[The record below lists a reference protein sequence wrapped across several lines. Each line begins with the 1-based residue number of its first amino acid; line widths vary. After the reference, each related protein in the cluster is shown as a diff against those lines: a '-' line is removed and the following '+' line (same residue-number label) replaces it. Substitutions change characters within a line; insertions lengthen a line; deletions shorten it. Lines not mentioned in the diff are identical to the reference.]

1 MERSPGHV
9 PVSSVS
15 WSPRANYIVSGS
27 AADTNLIV
35 WDVPLGVATRVRRT
49 EGGGVH
55 LVCVA
60 PNGGRVFAA
69 SVGNVMRVWE
79 TEKWTCEKWTN
90 SAGKCKV
97 SSYFLISR
105 GTFPITRG
113 KSIFP
118 PRLLAGV
125 QMETFCFLH
134 LMETTPYIILV
145 SMEITLQ
152 V

>member
-1 MERSPGHV
+1 MEQSPGHV

-60 PNGGRVFAA
+60 PSGGRVFAA

-90 SAGKCKV
+90 SAGRCKV
-97 SSYFLISR
+97 CLISRDTFLISR
-105 GTFPITRG
+105 G
-113 KSIFP
+113 KSVSP
-118 PRLLAGV
+118 PRLLVGV
-125 QMETFCFLH
+125 QMENFCFLH
-134 LMETTPYIILV
+134 LKETTPSIILV
-145 SMEITLQ
+145 SMAITLQ